1 MKEPSIPVSNEGEG
15 QPQSAAYQLE
25 DSVDHQGVVTRL
37 SWVLQLEMEKCS
49 VKQKIEH
56 EITSIYIYI
65 TVSISIIY

>member
-37 SWVLQLEMEKCS
+37 LWVLQLEMEK
-49 VKQKIEH
+49 
-56 EITSIYIYI
+56 
-65 TVSISIIY
+65 